1 MEVQKIIDFV
11 RVLENDTSRSF
22 CDTDVIVIAAAMI
35 RAEATVKAA
44 KIQGEA
50 AVKAASVRRKGL

>member
-1 MEVQKIIDFV
+1 MKVQKIIDFV
-11 RVLENDTSRSF
+11 RVLENDTNRSF
-22 CDTDVIVIAAAMI
+22 CNTDIIIIAAAMI

-50 AVKAASVRRKGL
+50 AVNAALS